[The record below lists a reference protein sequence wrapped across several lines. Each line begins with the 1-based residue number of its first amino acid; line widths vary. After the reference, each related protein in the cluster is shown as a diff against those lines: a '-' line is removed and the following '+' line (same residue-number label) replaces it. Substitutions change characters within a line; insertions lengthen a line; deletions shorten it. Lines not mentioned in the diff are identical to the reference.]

1 MRDSREF
8 DTIMKELQADE
19 HVQQMKKY
27 RQHGRITTYDHCADV
42 ARLCWKINNKLHL
55 HADRA
60 TLVKGAMLHDF
71 YLYDWHSEDNGEH
84 HWDLQSHV
92 AAELDACSEEPGGV
106 DRLSGG

>member
-42 ARLCWKINNKLHL
+42 ARLCW
-55 HADRA
+55 
-60 TLVKGAMLHDF
+60 
-71 YLYDWHSEDNGEH
+71 
-84 HWDLQSHV
+84 
-92 AAELDACSEEPGGV
+92 
-106 DRLSGG
+106 